1 MNRLENTPKFNK
13 QKTNTRT
20 TTDIGEP
27 SSISIE
33 GQSNDTK
40 LKSKKLVRNPLF
52 GYRIKE
58 FFAAFPDTE
67 VFRVSHSTF
76 MTFMERSVV
85 NRWTEKEQLSNLP
98 QEIRLEQ
105 LTKKQ
110 RDNFFRIF
118 KFRKFDKNDVML
130 KANEVPDNLLIVV
143 QGNLTLY
150 SHTLEPKENNAPVN
164 PALIMKVY
172 PGSRVKT

>member
-1 MNRLENTPKFNK
+1 
-13 QKTNTRT
+13 
-20 TTDIGEP
+20 
-27 SSISIE
+27 
-33 GQSNDTK
+33 
-40 LKSKKLVRNPLF
+40 
-52 GYRIKE
+52 
-58 FFAAFPDTE
+58 
-67 VFRVSHSTF
+67 